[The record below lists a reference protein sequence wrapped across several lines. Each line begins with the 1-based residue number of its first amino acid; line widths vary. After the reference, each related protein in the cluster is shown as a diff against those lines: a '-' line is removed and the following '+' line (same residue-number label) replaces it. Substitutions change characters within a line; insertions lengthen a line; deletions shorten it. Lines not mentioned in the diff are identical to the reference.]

1 MVLGGLVLELEQG
14 LAPVLE
20 LEPVLGL
27 EQGLAPVLELEQGL
41 GLVGH
46 RHSILGPT
54 PITVI

>member
-27 EQGLAPVLELEQGL
+27 EQGLAPVLGLEMAPELALAPDSQ
-41 GLVGH
+41 
-46 RHSILGPT
+46 
-54 PITVI
+54 